1 MRRNLLYLAFVL
13 LAVALE
19 GAQARGSLTVPS
31 SDVAEATTLTTTS
44 SVTASAALSLHTTVP
59 GDVGITLEIEEV
71 GASQGARVTVSVS
84 TLVEVGGQTKGA
96 NGSGRASSDPAVR
109 VSLTPNPRVTVLT
122 FFPMAPMWLMREAY
136 IESERVFD
144 QLQRAV
150 DFPLWREWELSGS
163 EHIEAPP
170 PQTIRPE
177 AGFANAPHAINQQVA
192 DAYPVGT
199 YGEGF

>member
-19 GAQARGSLTVPS
+19 GAQARGSLTVTS
-31 SDVAEATTLTTTS
+31 SDVAEATTLATTS
-44 SVTASAALSLHTTVP
+44 SLTESAELSLHTTVT

-84 TLVEVGGQTKGA
+84 TLVEVGGQTNDA
-96 NGSGRASSDPAVR
+96 NGSGRASNDPAVR
-109 VSLTPNPRVTVLT
+109 VCLTPQPSVTVLT

-150 DFPLWREWELSGS
+150 DFPLWREWDLPGS

-177 AGFANAPHAINQQVA
+177 AGFADTQHAINQQVA